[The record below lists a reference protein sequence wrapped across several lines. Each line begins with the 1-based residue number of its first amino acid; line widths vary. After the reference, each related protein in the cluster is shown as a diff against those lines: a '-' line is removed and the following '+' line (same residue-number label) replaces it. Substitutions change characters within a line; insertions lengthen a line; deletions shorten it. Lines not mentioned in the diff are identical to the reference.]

1 VYDGDPKWLA
11 GYIMNKAETLRLGF
25 ASLWA
30 HKLRSFLTLLGLIIG
45 VATLITVI
53 TLLEGANVYVQNKV
67 IALGSDSFQI
77 TKTPPVA
84 TDLDEYFDALRYADL
99 TMEDIT
105 AVKSGCHD
113 CQDVGA
119 EVGTSG
125 HVKYGSRSLTDITIR
140 GVTTNMSEIGN
151 TKIAQGRYILS
162 WEEER
167 AVSVCVLGAAVADKL
182 FPGIDPLDKT
192 VKISQLPYR
201 VVGVAEKIGSILGQ
215 EQDNFVII
223 PISQFFKAYGYY
235 NTLPNLTITTRAV
248 SPEQLPVA
256 QDEARLV
263 LRTRRHVTYQEKDN
277 FYITTADTLM
287 VLWDNIN
294 SAFFLAFIII
304 ALLASIVGGIVI
316 MNIMLV
322 TVAER
327 TREIGLRKSIGA
339 RRRDIL
345 EQFVMEALT
354 LCLMGGLIGIGIGF
368 GAAVLVNQ
376 YTPFPAVVQPKAIL
390 VGLLV
395 SSSIGLIFGIYPAQR
410 AATLDPVDALRR
422 E

>member
-1 VYDGDPKWLA
+1 
-11 GYIMNKAETLRLGF
+11 MNKVETLKLGF
-25 ASLWA
+25 TSLWA

-53 TLLEGANVYVQNKV
+53 TLLEGANVYVQDKV
-67 IALGSDSFQI
+67 IALGTDSFQI
-77 TKTPPVA
+77 TKTPPIA
-84 TDLDEYFDALRYADL
+84 TDPEEYFDALRHPDL
-99 TMEDIT
+99 TMEDI
-105 AVKSGCHD
+105 AAIKRACAQ

-119 EVGTSG
+119 EVGASG
-125 HVKYGSRSLTDITIR
+125 HVKYESHTLTDVSIR
-140 GVTTNMSEIGN
+140 GVTANMSNISSV
-151 TKIAQGRYILS
+151 KIAQGRYILS

-167 AVSVCVLGAAVADKL
+167 TVSACILGAEVADKL
-182 FPGIDPLDKT
+182 FPGVDPLGKT
-192 VKISQLPYR
+192 VKISQHPHV

-215 EQDNFVII
+215 DQDNFVII
-223 PISQFFKAYGYY
+223 PISQFFKMYGYR
-235 NTLPNLTITTRAV
+235 NVLPNLTISARAV
-248 SPEQLPVA
+248 SPDDLQAAL
-256 QDEARLV
+256 DEARLV
-263 LRTRRHVTYQEKDN
+263 LRARRHVTYQEDDN

-287 VLWDNIN
+287 SIWNNIN

-304 ALLASIVGGIVI
+304 ALLASVVGGIVI

-339 RRRDIL
+339 RRQDIL
-345 EQFVMEALT
+345 EQFIMEALT

-376 YTPFPAVVQPKAIL
+376 YTPFPAVVQPKAVL
-390 VGLLV
+390 VGLVV
-395 SSSIGLIFGIYPAQR
+395 STTIGLIFGIYPAQR
-410 AATLDPVDALRR
+410 AATLDPVEALRR